1 MQSEEDR
8 KKRKNKQPSY
18 IRRPPI
24 QYVAAGS
31 DVQTLI
37 ALAKNP
43 QFTAHP

>member
-8 KKRKNKQPSY
+8 KKRKNKQLPY

-31 DVQTLI
+31 DVQTLV

-43 QFTAHP
+43 QLTAHP